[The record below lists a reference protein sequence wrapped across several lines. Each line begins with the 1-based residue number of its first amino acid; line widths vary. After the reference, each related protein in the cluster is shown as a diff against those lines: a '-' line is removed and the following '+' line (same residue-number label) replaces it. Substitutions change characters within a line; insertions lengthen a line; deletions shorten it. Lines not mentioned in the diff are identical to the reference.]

1 MRLAGWAPPG
11 LEPPTIVV
19 GSCVPETRAPLVEPV
34 FTPTA
39 LEAVGVMA
47 TVVADA
53 DGVRGIL
60 GKARV
65 RTLTTQEEKVDV

>member
-11 LEPPTIVV
+11 LEPSTIVID
-19 GSCVPETRAPLVEPV
+19 SCVPETRAPIVYPV

-47 TVVADA
+47 TAVADA
-53 DGVRGIL
+53 AGVRGIL
-60 GKARV
+60 GRARI
-65 RTLTTQEEKVDV
+65 RTLATKDEW